1 MIKVSKPLTKWQWSF
16 GDEISSREK
25 NPKYQYLQKGKYKIT
40 L

>member
-1 MIKVSKPLTKWQWSF
+1 M
-16 GDEISSREK
+16 SSREK